1 MDVLIDLNTAY
12 LLALLPLIDDVR
24 TYFRALILET

>member
-1 MDVLIDLNTAY
+1 MVVLKDINRAY
-12 LLALLPLIDDVR
+12 LLALLPLIDDIR